1 MTPSARP
8 LHNQRGFTMVELALA
23 TAILGLV
30 MAGLLGVLTAS
41 RNAYWRGTNTVSA
54 QQNARVALDRMA
66 KEIREAGYHPRPPDT
81 MPATC
86 ASPPCWTFVPIV
98 SQTATSLTLQFDWN
112 ADGAIS
118 TSGKVVDVSCVPV
131 TTPCRGERVT
141 YALTG
146 TTLTR
151 QEVGVDASPQTIATG
166 ISALQFKYYR
176 VPDTMVGTYDSAVET
191 STQSLI
197 RVVGISVTAKPAA
210 DGASATMNDMIRLRI
225 R

>member
-1 MTPSARP
+1 MTRSSRAPSD
-8 LHNQRGFTMVELALA
+8 QRGFTMVELLAA

-30 MAGLLGVLTAS
+30 MAGLLGMLTAS
-41 RNAYWRGTNTVSA
+41 RNAYSRGTNTVSA

-86 ASPPCWTFVPIV
+86 ASPPCWTFDPIINL
-98 SQTATSLTLQFDWN
+98 SATSFTLQFDWN

-118 TSGKVVDVSCVPV
+118 TSGKVVDASCVPV

-141 YALTG
+141 YALSG
-146 TTLTR
+146 TNLTR
-151 QEVGVDASPQTIATG
+151 QEVGVDGTAQTIATG
-166 ISALQFKYYR
+166 ITALQFKYYR
-176 VPDTMVGTYDSAVET
+176 VPDTTVGTYNSAVET
-191 STQSLI
+191 STPSQV
-197 RVVGISVTAKPAA
+197 RVVGISVTAKPGT
-210 DGASATMNDMIRLRI
+210 DGASATMTDMIRLRI

>member
-1 MTPSARP
+1 MTKP
-8 LHNQRGFTMVELALA
+8 LRTLRDQHGFTMVELIAA

-41 RNAYWRGTNTVSA
+41 RNAYSRGTNTVSA
-54 QQNARVALDRMA
+54 QQNARVVLERMA

-86 ASPPCWTFVPIV
+86 ANPPCWTFVPIV

-112 ADGAIS
+112 ADGTIS
-118 TSGKVVDVSCVPV
+118 TSGKVVDASCVPV

-141 YALTG
+141 YALAG

-151 QEVGVDASPQTIATG
+151 QEVGYSSETIATG
-166 ISALQFKYYR
+166 ITALQFKYYR
-176 VPDTMVGTYDSAVET
+176 VPDTTVGTYDSAVET

-197 RVVGISVTAKPAA
+197 RVVGIEVTAKPGT
-210 DGASATMNDMIRLRI
+210 DGASATMRDMIRLRI